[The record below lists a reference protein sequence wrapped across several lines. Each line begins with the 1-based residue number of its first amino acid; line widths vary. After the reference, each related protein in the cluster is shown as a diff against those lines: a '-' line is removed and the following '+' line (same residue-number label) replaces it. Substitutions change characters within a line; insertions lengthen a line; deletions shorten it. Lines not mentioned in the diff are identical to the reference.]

1 MTNLSEQDIA
11 ALVKLQRIEIETT
24 KLEAY
29 LVNLPIQI
37 QNLDQ
42 RLDEFTRNVENDEQL
57 IDELNKKYRTYES
70 DIQLNLGKIEKSE
83 NKLRSVKTNK
93 EYQSSLKEIDD
104 IKAINS
110 RLEDDMLEI
119 LEQVDSAQQSL
130 DASKQQYTLIVDEIK
145 QEKESLMQA
154 AEQGKQDLAALK
166 SDREAVT
173 AVIDARLLEI
183 FKYQL
188 RKHSDGIAIAE
199 VKNEVC
205 QGCNMNIPPQM
216 YNDLQKTTSFQ
227 YGPSCERII
236 FWQDENKRSE

>member
-227 YGPSCERII
+227 YCPSCERII

>member
-57 IDELNKKYRTYES
+57 IDELNKKYRAFES
-70 DIQLNLGKIEKSE
+70 DIQLNLGKIKKSE
-83 NKLRSVKTNK
+83 DKLRSVKTNK

-110 RLEDDMLEI
+110 KLEDEMLEI
-119 LEQVDSAQQSL
+119 LEQVESAEQSL
-130 DASKQQYTLIVDEIK
+130 SASQQQYTMIVDEIK
-145 QEKESLMQA
+145 QEKESLIQA
-154 AEQGKQDLAALK
+154 AEQGKQDLAALR
-166 SDREAVT
+166 SDREAVA
-173 AVIDARLLEI
+173 AVIDAGLLEV

-199 VKNEVC
+199 VKSEVC

-216 YNDLQKTTSFQ
+216 YNDLQKTTSCK
-227 YGPSCERII
+227 YCPSCERII
-236 FWQDENKRSE
+236 FWQDENERSE